1 MDSLPLEVEIR
12 RRISLA
18 GPMPVRQFMTLCLSH
33 PEHGYYMTRDP
44 FGRTGDFITAPE
56 MSQVFGELV
65 GLWAAG
71 VWHLMGSPE
80 NVRLVELG
88 PGRGTMM
95 LDALRAAKVVPAF
108 RSALVVHMVEI
119 SPELQRRQQ
128 LALEGI
134 DVPVLWHQTFD
145 DVPDGPLIVLANEF
159 FDALPV
165 HQAIKQINGW
175 YERVIEIDRDGS
187 FTFGIA
193 NDVIPLFEQLLP
205 PSVRDAP
212 IGSLYEWRTDHLPL
226 ALGQRLVHQGGA
238 ALVIDYGHADS
249 NVGETLQAV
258 GGHAFANPLV
268 APGTVDLTA
277 HVDFHSL
284 AIAVESMGARV
295 HGPIDQGQFLRNLGI
310 EKRATALKSFV
321 TGEKAAELDSAIAR
335 MIGTERNAMGKMFKA
350 MAFGDPRL
358 GELPAF
364 ETAE

>member
-1 MDSLPLEVEIR
+1 MNGLPLEAEIR

-18 GPMPVRQFMTLCLSH
+18 GPMPLRQFMTLCLSH

-44 FGRTGDFITAPE
+44 IGHTGDFITAPE
-56 MSQVFGELV
+56 VSQVFGELI

-134 DVPVLWHQTFD
+134 DVPVLWHPTFEE
-145 DVPDGPLIVLANEF
+145 VPEGPLIVLANEF

-165 HQAIKQINGW
+165 HQAVKQINGW
-175 YERVIEIDRDGS
+175 YERVVEIDRDGS

-205 PSVRDAP
+205 PHVREAP

-226 ALGQRLVHQGGA
+226 ALGQRVVHQGGA
-238 ALVIDYGHADS
+238 ALVIDYGHAKSD
-249 NVGETLQAV
+249 VGETLQAV
-258 GGHAFANPLV
+258 GGHAFAHPLV

-277 HVDFHSL
+277 HVDFQAL

-295 HGPIDQGQFLRNLGI
+295 HGPIDQGQFLRSLGI
-310 EKRATALKSFV
+310 EKRAAALKSV
-321 TGEKAAELDSAIAR
+321 LTGDKAQEIDAAVAR
-335 MIGTERNAMGKMFKA
+335 LTGSDRNAMGRLFKA
-350 MAFGDPRL
+350 MAIADPNL

-364 ETAE
+364 EASE